1 MNFVYIHTHDS
12 GRYIQPYGIAA
23 DNPNLMRLARE
34 SFMFHQA
41 HSAAPICSPSR
52 TALLTGM
59 YPHCSGMY
67 GLSHRGFVTNYFSRH
82 LSNFLHRNGYY
93 TVLAGVQHEA
103 KDPGMLGYDE
113 RYSSFERDTRV
124 RDARALEHALD
135 FLRSDRRGEKPFF
148 LSFGLSATH
157 LAYPE
162 ATDIEEDFIAT
173 PSPIVNTKETRHD
186 FAGYLTSLREAD
198 RCIGAVLDEI
208 DAQGLRGNTVVL
220 FTTDHGISFPDMKCT
235 LRDAGTG
242 VAMFIRHPA
251 IGRGATD
258 AMVSHIDVFPTL
270 CEMLGLEAPDWLEG
284 VSLLPLMRGETDR
297 VHDCIFS
304 EVTYHAAYDPM
315 RAVRTDRM
323 KLIRHFGELRR
334 PLVNIGDHAAKDIFL
349 TSKLPYIPREP
360 VYLYDLVADPE
371 ERQNLAH
378 RPEYAEELCALS
390 DMLDGWM
397 QRTNDPLLYGQVPL
411 CPGQTANRTDAVS
424 PFEPVYDMYGN
435 EVIKPAKKR
444 K

>member
-59 YPHCSGMY
+59 YPHCSGMF
-67 GLSHRGFVTNYFSRH
+67 GLSHRGFETNDFSRH
-82 LSNFLHRNGYY
+82 LSHFLHDHGYY
-93 TVLAGVQHEA
+93 TALCGVQHEA
-103 KDPGMLGYDE
+103 KDPSKLGYDE
-113 RYSSFERDTRV
+113 RFSSFERDTRV

-135 FLRSDRRGEKPFF
+135 FLRSDRRGDKPFF
-148 LSFGLSATH
+148 LSFGMSSTH
-157 LAYPE
+157 LNYPE

-173 PSPIVNTKETRHD
+173 PSPVVNNKATRHD
-186 FAGYLTSLREAD
+186 FANYLTSLRTAD
-198 RCIGAVLDEI
+198 KCVGAVLDEI
-208 DAQGLRGNTVVL
+208 DAQGLRNDTVVL

-242 VAMFIRHPA
+242 VAMFIRHPD

-258 AMVSHIDVFPTL
+258 AMVSQVDVFPTV
-270 CEMLGLEAPDWLEG
+270 CDMLGIEKSDWLEG
-284 VSLLPLMRGETDR
+284 CSLLPLMRGETEH
-297 VHDCIFS
+297 VHDFIFS
-304 EVTYHAAYDPM
+304 EVTYHAAYEPM

-323 KLIRHFGELRR
+323 KLIRYFGELRR
-334 PLVNIGDHAAKDIFL
+334 PLVNIGDHAIKDIFL
-349 TSKLPYIPREP
+349 TSKLPHLPHER
-360 VYLYDLVADPE
+360 VFLYDLIADPE
-371 ERQNLAH
+371 ERRNLADY
-378 RPEYAEELCALS
+378 PEYADELHELS
-390 DMLDGWM
+390 ELLERWM
-397 QRTNDPLLYGQVPL
+397 KETHDPLLDGPIPLGPGQV
-411 CPGQTANRTDAVS
+411 TNRTDAVS

-435 EVIKPAKKR
+435 EVVKPAKNK
-444 K
+444 

>member
-1 MNFVYIHTHDS
+1 MNLIYMHTHDS
-12 GRYIQPYGIAA
+12 GRYMQPYGIAA

-59 YPHCSGMY
+59 YPHSSGMF
-67 GLSHRGFVTNYFSRH
+67 GLSHRGFVTNDFSRH
-82 LSNFLHRNGYY
+82 LSNYLQKNGYY

-103 KDPGMLGYDE
+103 NHPELLGYDE
-113 RYSSFERDTRV
+113 RHSSFERDNRV
-124 RDARALEHALD
+124 RDARALEAALD
-135 FLRSDRRGEKPFF
+135 FLRSDRRGDKPFF
-148 LSFGLSATH
+148 LSFGMFSTH
-157 LAYPE
+157 LPYPE
-162 ATDIEEDFIAT
+162 ATDVEEDFIAT
-173 PSPIVNTKETRHD
+173 PSPIVNTEETRRD
-186 FAGYLTSLREAD
+186 FANYLTSLRTAD
-198 RCIGAVLDEI
+198 SCVGAVLDEV
-208 DAQGLRGNTVVL
+208 DRLGLRDNTVII

-242 VAMFIRHPA
+242 VALFIRHPD

-258 AMVSHIDVFPTL
+258 ALVSHVDVYPTV
-270 CEMLGLEAPDWLEG
+270 CDMLGIEKPDWLEG
-284 VSLLPLMRGETDR
+284 HSLLPLMRGETDK
-297 VHDCIFS
+297 VNDHIFS

-334 PLVNIGDHAAKDIFL
+334 SMANIGDHAAKDIFM
-349 TSKLPYIPREP
+349 TSKLPHIPREP

-378 RPEYAEELCALS
+378 RPEYAVELAELSALLE
-390 DMLDGWM
+390 DWMRRTHDQLLDGPIEL
-397 QRTNDPLLYGQVPL
+397 REGQY
-411 CPGQTANRTDAVS
+411 ANKYDAIS
-424 PFEPVYDMYGN
+424 PSEPIYDMYGN
-435 EVIKPAKKR
+435 LVEKAKKR

>member
-1 MNFVYIHTHDS
+1 MNLIYMHTHDS

-23 DNPNLMRLARE
+23 DNPGLMRLARE
-34 SFMFHQA
+34 SYMFHQA

-59 YPHCSGMY
+59 YPHSCGMF
-67 GLSHRGFVTNYFSRH
+67 GLSHRGFEANDLGRH
-82 LSNFLHRNGYY
+82 LSNYLHQNGYY
-93 TVLAGVQHEA
+93 TALAGVQHEA
-103 KDPGMLGYDE
+103 NHPELLGYDE
-113 RYSSFERDTRV
+113 RHPTFERDSRV
-124 RDARALEHALD
+124 RDVNALAAALD

-148 LSFGLSATH
+148 LSFGIFSTH
-157 LAYPE
+157 LQYPE

-186 FAGYLTSLREAD
+186 FANYLTSLRTAD
-198 RCIGAVLDEI
+198 SCVGAVLDEV
-208 DAQGLRGNTVVL
+208 DRLGLRDDTIII

-235 LRDAGTG
+235 LRDTGTG
-242 VAMFIRHPA
+242 VALFIRHPD

-258 AMVSHIDVFPTL
+258 ALVSQVDIYPTV
-270 CEMLGLEAPDWLEG
+270 CDMLGLPRPDWLEG
-284 VSLLPLMRGETDR
+284 HSLLPLMRGEVDK
-297 VHDCIFS
+297 VNDHIFS

-315 RAVRTDRM
+315 RAVRTDRL

-334 PLVNIGDHAAKDIFL
+334 SMANIGDHAAKDIFM
-349 TSKLPYIPREP
+349 TSKLPFIPREP

-378 RPEYAEELCALS
+378 RPEYAGELAELS
-390 DMLDGWM
+390 STLEDWM
-397 QRTNDPLLYGQVPL
+397 RRTHDPLLDGPINLRNGQ
-411 CPGQTANRTDAVS
+411 CANKYDAIS
-424 PFEPVYDMYGN
+424 PSEPTYDMYGQQ
-435 EVIKPAKKR
+435 VVKTKKR